1 MFLDAKTV
9 GEREKIYREYLQEPI
24 NTMIESII
32 RTYKL
37 YRQSYE
43 FNDLHA
49 DTLSFLMTKFDKFK
63 PEKGKRSFSYFGT
76 ICKNYL
82 FGEMVKEY
90 KKNMSLVDIDQSEGD
105 ILKRDELLYRID
117 NDELDLNIFIES
129 LASNIRK
136 DLDADNL
143 SENEFKVGHSLVKIL
158 EEWRELFSQ
167 VNDGK
172 NSPKFNKNLILLY
185 IRNMTGLNT
194 KEIRNSMKRFKSLY
208 KIFKDDYLDAWY
220 LLINNIIMVPKKKK
234 VDVSEESM
242 KELMQET
249 YNEIV
254 DERNR
259 ALTAYKKFSK
269 DINENS
275 DIALVGKITNDL
287 LKIIDSSI
295 EKKLRLIKIQGDI
308 LYKSG
313 KPTEGSGV
321 SMTIT
326 DEDRKWAEEFIKKQG
341 ASSDTNEKEYE

>member
-1 MFLDAKTV
+1 
-9 GEREKIYREYLQEPI
+9 
-24 NTMIESII
+24 
-32 RTYKL
+32 
-37 YRQSYE
+37 
-43 FNDLHA
+43 
-49 DTLSFLMTKFDKFK
+49 
-63 PEKGKRSFSYFGT
+63 
-76 ICKNYL
+76 
-82 FGEMVKEY
+82 
-90 KKNMSLVDIDQSEGD
+90 
-105 ILKRDELLYRID
+105 
-117 NDELDLNIFIES
+117 
-129 LASNIRK
+129 
-136 DLDADNL
+136 
-143 SENEFKVGHSLVKIL
+143 
-158 EEWRELFSQ
+158 
-167 VNDGK
+167 
-172 NSPKFNKNLILLY
+172 
-185 IRNMTGLNT
+185 
-194 KEIRNSMKRFKSLY
+194 
-208 KIFKDDYLDAWY
+208 
-220 LLINNIIMVPKKKK
+220 MVPKKKK

-259 ALTAYKKFSK
+259 ALTAYKKSSR